1 MAQRDAMATD
11 ATAAGSNRELI
22 EVLERQ
28 IKHGG
33 DTTVDLAAIANET
46 DIVPVLAVEFVHYW
60 IAMGRLHQSWREI
73 AGKAQKNL
81 ENGRVKKYA
90 MRTCRTLVMG
100 RTGCP
105 YTGKYSEKA
114 AAQDVDEGCGQ
125 HRERSYGRYIFCR
138 ASRRDRPG
146 C

>member
-1 MAQRDAMATD
+1 MATD

-81 ENGRVKKYA
+81 ERSGEEI
-90 MRTCRTLVMG
+90 CDEDL
-100 RTGCP
+100 
-105 YTGKYSEKA
+105 
-114 AAQDVDEGCGQ
+114 QDPSHGTNRMSLYGQVLRKGSRPRCG
-125 HRERSYGRYIFCR
+125 
-138 ASRRDRPG
+138 
-146 C
+146 